1 MCVLQKLP
9 VIAIRYDKKILDT
22 NQCCEISSTWLD
34 IAAPSIISQIG
45 EQNTLTNFAVSTVFL
60 PRHMNSLV
68 AVLSTL

>member
-34 IAAPSIISQIG
+34 IAAPSIISQ
-45 EQNTLTNFAVSTVFL
+45 FVFL
-60 PRHMNSLV
+60 DWGAKYTH
-68 AVLSTL
+68 